1 MDPQSLYGL
10 LVAHQYALFAAL
22 VVGFLV
28 RILKS
33 DTKIPIDV
41 PPRARKIV
49 ALSLALLAA
58 VVEKYAANTDWR
70 RALFDGAVA
79 WFCAEWGHYLLIDQA
94 RGGKE
99 LPIPGLMVPGE
110 KPGPGKP
117 TTIPPDS
124 PPSGPSIM
132 GGTLLALCFILA
144 LFAAGC
150 LKAVKAAE
158 LVLDKAACVIANQDL
173 PNVEIFAKCAV
184 QPGDIPR
191 YQELLSE
198 SRAATNKALEQH
210 KGECK

>member
-1 MDPQSLYGL
+1 MITDLYAL
-10 LVAHQYALFAAL
+10 LAAHQYALFAAL
-22 VVGFLV
+22 VVGGLV
-28 RILKS
+28 RLLKS

-58 VVEKYAANTDWR
+58 VVEKYAVNTDWK

-79 WFCAEWGHYLLIDQA
+79 WFCAEWGHYLFIDQL
-94 RGGKE
+94 RSGKE

-132 GGTLLALCFILA
+132 GGMLLAISFVIVGT
-144 LFAAGC
+144 FFVGC
-150 LKAVKAAE
+150 MKAVKVAE
-158 LVLDKAACVIANQDL
+158 LALDKAACVIQNQDL

-191 YQELLSE
+191 YIDLLSE
-198 SRAATNKALEQH
+198 SRAATRKALERQ
-210 KGECK
+210 GVCK